1 MNRKSIQM
9 NLKKPRWMTG
19 AIAGS
24 GVFLLAM
31 GILIASRQP
40 QPEATAADAETIV
53 AAEAIAPEP
62 VAPPKKPRAR
72 KTAKPVARK
81 AVAQT
86 AKPAAAET
94 VAAASEAPV
103 LRLAPADPIDARAE
117 EAAASAA
124 AYTTITGCL
133 ELDDDQFR
141 LKDAEGENVP
151 KARSWKSGFLKK
163 GAARVDVVDPS
174 NRLRL
179 QNHVGQRV
187 SVTGTLLDR
196 ELQARSVQRVAT
208 SCDR

>member
-1 MNRKSIQM
+1 MNRKNFQL

-40 QPEATAADAETIV
+40 EPETMPADAEPV
-53 AAEAIAPEP
+53 LAAEAVTPEP
-62 VAPPKKPRAR
+62 EAPPKKAR
-72 KTAKPVARK
+72 TRKAPKPVEKKTA
-81 AVAQT
+81 
-86 AKPAAAET
+86 AKPAAIET
-94 VAAASEAPV
+94 TAAASEAPA
-103 LRLAPADPIDARAE
+103 LRLASEEEARVEATA
-117 EAAASAA
+117 EAAAV
-124 AYTTITGCL
+124 YTTVTGCL
-133 ELDDDQFR
+133 EQDDDQFR
-141 LKDAEGENVP
+141 LKDADGENVP
-151 KARSWKSGFLKK
+151 KSRSWKSGFLKK
-163 GAARVDVVDPS
+163 GSAKVDVVDPS

-196 ELQARSVQRVAT
+196 ELQARSVQRVSA